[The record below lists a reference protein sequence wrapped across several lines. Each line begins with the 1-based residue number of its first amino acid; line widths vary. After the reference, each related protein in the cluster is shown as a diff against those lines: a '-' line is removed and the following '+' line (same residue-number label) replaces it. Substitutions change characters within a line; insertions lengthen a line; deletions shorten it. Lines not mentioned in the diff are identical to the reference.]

1 MLTMSYTKFGE
12 FVRILR
18 IKHHEVM
25 GDMAQMLNTSLP
37 FLSAV
42 ENGKKNVPSEWLE
55 KIVSYYNLNK
65 KYFGTYEIN

>member
-1 MLTMSYTKFGE
+1 MVNQRVKYRRTGGGTMAYTKFGE

-25 GDMAQMLNTSLP
+25 GDMTKVLNASMP

-42 ENGKKNVPSEWLE
+42 E
-55 KIVSYYNLNK
+55 
-65 KYFGTYEIN
+65 